1 MTLIDLSERRSTN
14 SLKWNKYDADVIP
27 LWVADMDFNV
37 PEPIIRALTDKVSH
51 GIFGYEATPPSVLDA
66 VCARMERLYG
76 WQLLPEQVVVVPG
89 VVPGINVAARAF
101 CGHGEGVL
109 IQPPIYP
116 PFIDVSPRHN
126 LGQQLAELTLVR
138 DGATFH
144 YEIDYEKFEAAIT
157 PDTRIFLLSQPHN
170 PIGKIYSRDE
180 LTRLAEI
187 CQRHNLVICSDEIHS
202 ELLLGGAR
210 NIPVATLSPEIAD
223 RTITFFAASKT
234 FNLAG
239 LFTSF
244 AIIPIPNCAKNSS
257 RRGIVIHRG

>member
-1 MTLIDLSERRSTN
+1 MKYDFDRFIERRSTN

-109 IQPPIYP
+109 
-116 PFIDVSPRHN
+116 SNR
-126 LGQQLAELTLVR
+126 
-138 DGATFH
+138 
-144 YEIDYEKFEAAIT
+144 
-157 PDTRIFLLSQPHN
+157 
-170 PIGKIYSRDE
+170 
-180 LTRLAEI
+180 
-187 CQRHNLVICSDEIHS
+187 
-202 ELLLGGAR
+202 
-210 NIPVATLSPEIAD
+210 
-223 RTITFFAASKT
+223 
-234 FNLAG
+234 
-239 LFTSF
+239 LFTRRLSTYRR
-244 AIIPIPNCAKNSS
+244 ATISVSS
-257 RRGIVIHRG
+257 WRNLRWYAMAQPFTTKLITKSLRQR